1 MKKLL
6 SSILVSC
13 LLLGGN
19 AYAKPTSEYL
29 GNDVWLIKLD
39 NGCTYKGGAKG
50 SGKKKG
56 IIFKYHSDSARHGY
70 GVDECPTGA
79 YREGQFVNDNFVSGI
94 YVASSGNRYEG
105 QFVNDSQLH
114 GEGIAYYKSGHIF
127 EGTWEN
133 GNQISGKQK
142 YPDGDIWIGKFTK
155 QGNKYYLE
163 GKGSNYI
170 KNNKVRWEGIFALGL
185 IDGKA
190 KLFYDDGSIREADCD
205 KKTGKC
211 TNYTWIKSPASIE
224 GAKQEKK
231 EAKSLYDKIYNKCI
245 LENLKG
251 QTDKEAIKIVKD
263 VCKNKAEN
271 PSLLDKLFN

>member
-6 SSILVSC
+6 GILVLC
-13 LLLGGN
+13 LMFSSN
-19 AYAKPTSEYL
+19 AYAKPTTEYL
-29 GNDVWLIKLD
+29 GNDVWLVKYD
-39 NGCTYKGGAKG
+39 YDCTYKGAFKG
-50 SGKKKG
+50 VGKKKG
-56 IIFKYHSDSARHGY
+56 LFKTKQTHLHHGY
-70 GVDECPTGA
+70 GVFDCDGGVA
-79 YREGQFVNDNFVSGI
+79 EGQFNNGKLISGTI
-94 YVASSGNRYEG
+94 QTPSGNNFEG
-105 QFVNDSQLH
+105 SFDNNGKLQ

-155 QGNKYYLE
+155 QGNKYYLQ
-163 GKGSNYI
+163 GTGSNYV
-170 KNNKVRWEGIFALGL
+170 KKEKVRWEGTFALGL

-190 KLFYDDGSIREADCD
+190 KLFYDDGSIQEADCD
-205 KKTGKC
+205 KTTGKC
-211 TNYTWIKSPASIE
+211 INYTWIKSPASIE